1 MTKPDFE
8 RLFGELEDEMKFSGA
23 RAEVYVFGG
32 AAMAMGYNDQRATK
46 DVDAIITSRKRNL
59 MLKAVAKIGRKHGI
73 GEDWLNE
80 AGTSA
85 VPRRKDLGQ
94 KTVYAGSN
102 LTVRIAGRR
111 HLSAMKLEAGRPVD
125 KDDLAVLVG
134 TFGPDSAEE
143 MVELHHEAYEGRSE
157 KNEQQLLDTGRD
169 VYEAIEDR
177 KAEGRRRSPTET
189 PEETPVRG
197 VETKDRGMAAGRK
210 LGKRSGR

>member
-1 MTKPDFE
+1 MKKMTKSDFE

-46 DVDAIITSRKRNL
+46 DIDAIITSRKRNL
-59 MLKAVAKIGRKHGI
+59 IVKAVATIGRKHGI

-134 TFGPDSAEE
+134 KFGPDSAEE
-143 MVELHHEAYEGRSE
+143 MVELHHEAYEGRNEKSE
-157 KNEQQLLDTGRD
+157 RQLLDTGRD
-169 VYEAIEDR
+169 VYEAMKERGTAADR
-177 KAEGRRRSPTET
+177 KPGERSRR
-189 PEETPVRG
+189 
-197 VETKDRGMAAGRK
+197 
-210 LGKRSGR
+210 